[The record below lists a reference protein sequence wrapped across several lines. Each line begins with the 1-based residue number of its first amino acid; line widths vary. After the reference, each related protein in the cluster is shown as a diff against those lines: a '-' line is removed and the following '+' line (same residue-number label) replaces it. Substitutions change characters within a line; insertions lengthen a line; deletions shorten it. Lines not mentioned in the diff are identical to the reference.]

1 MDFDRKDNSPW
12 EGDICGTG
20 TVAIYSLSQYDYHNW
35 HICLSSTPRNSQA
48 SFKLGMSYE
57 PPCFVEESDQAEI
70 NSGACVILNTTAIRD
85 KFQLINKRF
94 NLLFAKRAFVHWY
107 VGQGRVK
114 FGDD

>member
-1 MDFDRKDNSPW
+1 MINLTRIIQYTHLSLGLRCLRRKLY
-12 EGDICGTG
+12 
-20 TVAIYSLSQYDYHNW
+20 VLYDYHNW

-70 NSGACVILNTTAIRD
+70 NRGACVILNTTAIRD
-85 KFQLINKRF
+85 KFRLINKRF

>member
-1 MDFDRKDNSPW
+1 MINLLKNHPIHQLVSRVEVYAPNFSSDCK
-12 EGDICGTG
+12 
-20 TVAIYSLSQYDYHNW
+20 YDW

-70 NSGACVILNTTAIRD
+70 NRGACVILNTTAIRD

-114 FGDD
+114 YGDD